1 MASVDAAAPR
11 GHDKKKGKKKKKM
24 RRLGVRI
31 DMTPMVDVAFLL
43 LTFFMLTTTMSRP
56 QTMEINLPP
65 DNKVKVEVALSNLYT
80 IRVKEDGTIFINQGV
95 EDPKKVEWK
104 DFRSFMAQKLQENP
118 KLITL
123 IKVDRKGKYHMLV
136 DIMDDLNVANVSRF
150 SIAPMDDVDKKIL
163 SKVAG

>member
-1 MASVDAAAPR
+1 MASVDTAAPR
-11 GHDKKKGKKKKKM
+11 GHDKKKGKKRRKM

-65 DNKVKVEVALSNLYT
+65 DNKVKVEVALSNLCT
-80 IRVKEDGTIFINQGV
+80 IRVKEDGTIFLNMGV
-95 EDPKKVEWK
+95 DDPKKVEWK
-104 DFRSFMAQKLQENP
+104 DFRATMQQKQQENP

-123 IKVDRKGKYHMLV
+123 IKVDRKGKYHMMV
-136 DIMDDLNVANVSRF
+136 DIMDDLNVANVTRF
-150 SIAPMDDVDKKIL
+150 SIAPMDDVDLKIL
-163 SKVAG
+163 SKVTG